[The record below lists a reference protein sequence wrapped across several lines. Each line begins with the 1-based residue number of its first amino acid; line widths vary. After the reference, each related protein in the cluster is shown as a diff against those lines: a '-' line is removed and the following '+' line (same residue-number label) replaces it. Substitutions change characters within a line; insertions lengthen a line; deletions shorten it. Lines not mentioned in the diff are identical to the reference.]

1 MTAQDPSSEG
11 LCYEAD
17 GVAYEACMLADLAES
32 EPRRV
37 VLDGVAVAL
46 VRVGAEVFA
55 IADRCS
61 HADVALSEGDVEDH
75 LIECFLHGSCFDL
88 RTGRPTSLPANR
100 PVPVYPVSFCGE
112 GADARVLVA
121 VHAPL
126 AVEES

>member
-1 MTAQDPSSEG
+1 MDQMTTDQNTYLD
-11 LCYEAD
+11 
-17 GVAYEACMLADLAES
+17 ACALGDLAES

-37 VLDGVAVAL
+37 VLDGTAIAL
-46 VRVGAEVFA
+46 VRIDDEVFA
-55 IADRCS
+55 IFDKCS

-100 PVPVYPVSFCGE
+100 PVPVYPVRIQGE

-121 VHAPL
+121 VGAPIT
-126 AVEES
+126 VQEH